1 MTPAER
7 RRRRAL
13 LERAR
18 QRLAELP
25 TDALYEL
32 TQLLDQ
38 ALSGAAVDDEVYE
51 KIERLLADS

>member
-1 MTPAER
+1 M
-7 RRRRAL
+7 AL
-13 LERAR
+13 VERAR

-38 ALSGAAVDDEVYE
+38 ALSGGTVDDEVYE
-51 KIERLLADS
+51 KLERLLADS